1 MNLDNY
7 ALNPTCTEPVGIGK
21 SLNERWYVY
30 FNYTHNGARKSYR
43 KYTGLNNKK
52 HDIHQ
57 RRKALAD
64 AINNLDILLKTKKF
78 DTTTQTFIKTVSEQV
93 LVNDLIED
101 YLKFKKATISHY
113 TYLNYN
119 SLFKR
124 FKLSTKGLTL
134 SQIDQQFLKDFL
146 KKTPA
151 KPQSKRS
158 YRTYISGFFNWL
170 KDEKDIN
177 IINPTHGLR
186 LERNEPVERHKI
198 YSKEE
203 IKAIID
209 YCDSNGHIIL
219 KTIIYL
225 VYGAQ
230 MRISEILRMQI
241 EDINLDYNKI
251 VLPKGKGKI
260 KNREKIV
267 LLDEPLKVYL
277 LNLGFDFKH
286 KDNQKLYFI
295 GQKRAYDKA
304 KFFGRY
310 PVSKNTIDTR
320 FKQLKKDLN
329 ISTHKTLYSF
339 KHTGNVNLL
348 LSGADLIELMYKNG
362 HKKISQT
369 ETYARQL
376 IEQVPETKYI
386 RKSRDDLDFK

>member
-7 ALNPTCTEPVGIGK
+7 SLNPTCTEPVGIGK
-21 SLNERWYVY
+21 SLNDKWYVY
-30 FNYTHNGARKSYR
+30 FNYTHNGVRKSYR
-43 KYTGLNNKK
+43 QYSGLNNKK
-52 HDIHQ
+52 HNINQ

-64 AINNLDILLKTKKF
+64 AIKNLDELLKTKKF
-78 DTTTQTFIKTVSEQV
+78 DTETQTFIKHVSEQV
-93 LVNDLIED
+93 LVNELVED
-101 YLKFKKATISHY
+101 YLKLKKQRISHY
-113 TYLNYN
+113 TYLNYA
-119 SLFKR
+119 SLFDR
-124 FKLSTKGLTL
+124 FKLVTEGLTL
-134 SQIDQQFLKDFL
+134 SQINQSFIKDFL

-151 KPQSKRS
+151 KPQSKRI

-177 IINPTHGLR
+177 LINPTHGLR
-186 LERNEPVERHKI
+186 LEKNEPVERHKI

-203 IKAIID
+203 IKSIID
-209 YCDSNGHIIL
+209 YCDKNGHIIL
-219 KTIIYL
+219 KTVIYL

-230 MRISEILRMQI
+230 MRISEILRMQV
-241 EDINLDYNKI
+241 EDIHLDYNKI

-267 LLDEPLKVYL
+267 LIDEPLKVYL
-277 LNLGFDFKH
+277 LNLGLDYKN

-295 GQKRAYDKA
+295 GQKRAYA
-304 KFFGRY
+304 KGMFFGRY

-320 FKQLKKDLN
+320 FKLLKKDLQ
-329 ISTHKTLYSF
+329 ISIHKTLYSF

-386 RKSRDDLDFK
+386 RKQRDDIDFK